1 MESTELLKEIDTLET
16 KVKSLELEISILSER
31 LDSTW
36 ITSESIIKRSFAVW
50 WHIIM
55 AYITVVIFALIL
67 AFIVWV
73 IWWIAWLL

>member
-50 WHIIM
+50 
-55 AYITVVIFALIL
+55 
-67 AFIVWV
+67 
-73 IWWIAWLL
+73 